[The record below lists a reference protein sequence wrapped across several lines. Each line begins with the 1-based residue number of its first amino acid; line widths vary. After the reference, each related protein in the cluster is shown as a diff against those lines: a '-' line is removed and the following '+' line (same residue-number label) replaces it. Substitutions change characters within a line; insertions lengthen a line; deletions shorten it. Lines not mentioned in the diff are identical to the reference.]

1 MPLRRLSALL
11 GTAVLALV
19 PAMSG
24 CTSGSAPSGS
34 PSGSPSPSASAS
46 DSAAAERARERL
58 SGMSVEEKI
67 GQLMVLLAEGTTA
80 EESAGLVS
88 AYNPGGLIY
97 FPENLSGAE
106 QIARMSNGLQRT
118 AADNGAGVPL
128 FLGIDQEQ
136 GMVSRLPVGTRFPD
150 AMAVGATRDTAHAE
164 ALAGATAEELTAL
177 GINLDYAPVADTNTN
192 PDNPVIGIR
201 SFGSDPDLVSEMAAA
216 EAAAFGAGGVVPVV
230 KHFPGHGDTDVD
242 SHTGLPVIDKPR
254 DEWEKEDLPPFRA
267 AVESGVD
274 AIMTAHVLMPALDD
288 SGEPSTLSPDV
299 IGGVLRDELGYD
311 GIVTTDAL
319 NMEGVRQTH
328 SDGEV
333 AVRAVLAGADQ
344 LLMPPDPQAAFD
356 ALRNAVRKGRI
367 STERL
372 DRSVLRILTAKA
384 ERGLFGAEPADAAGA
399 EAAVGTQ
406 EHRAAA
412 RALAEDS
419 ATLLRNK
426 GGVLPLDADATVSVT
441 GSGAEDIGAGL
452 EELGYTVTAD
462 PASAD
467 AAVVG
472 TLSARG
478 DAEQLSL
485 VSAARES
492 GTPVVVVAQGT
503 PYDITDLG
511 AVDGYLATY
520 SSVDASR
527 SAAARVLAGE
537 VAPAG
542 RLPVG
547 IPGTDLDFGDGLSY

>member
-1 MPLRRLSALL
+1 MPPRRLSALL

-24 CTSGSAPSGS
+24 CSPDSASSGA
-34 PSGSPSPSASAS
+34 PSASPSSAAS
-46 DSAAAERARERL
+46 ESDAAAEKALERL
-58 SGMSVEEKI
+58 AGMSVEEKI

-80 EESAGLVS
+80 EESTDLVS
-88 AYNPGGLIY
+88 TYNPGGLIY
-97 FPENLSGAE
+97 FPENLSGAR

-118 AADNGAGVPL
+118 AAESGAGVPL

-164 ALAGATAEELTAL
+164 ALAAATAEELTAL

-201 SFGSDPDLVSEMAAA
+201 SFGSDPGLVAEMATA
-216 EAAAFGAGGVVPVV
+216 EAAAFSEGGVVPVV

-254 DEWEKEDLPPFRA
+254 TEWEKEDLPPFRA
-267 AVESGVD
+267 AVEADVD

-299 IGGVLRDELGYD
+299 IGGVLRDEFGYD

-344 LLMPPDPQAAFD
+344 LLMPPDPQAAFE
-356 ALRNAVRKGRI
+356 ALRGAVRKGRI

-384 ERGLFGAEPADAAGA
+384 ERGLFGAEPADAADA
-399 EAAVGTQ
+399 RAAIGTK

-419 ATLLRNK
+419 ATLLRNED
-426 GGVLPLDADATVSVT
+426 GVLPLAQGATVSVT
-441 GSGAEDIGAGL
+441 GSGAEEIGAGL

-462 PASAD
+462 PGSAD

-503 PYDITDLG
+503 PYDIADLG

-520 SSVDASR
+520 SAVDASR
-527 SAAARVLAGE
+527 AAAARVLAGE
-537 VAPAG
+537 VSPSG

-547 IPGTDLDFGDGLSY
+547 VPGTDLGFGDGLSY